1 MEQKPVIQYVGQFYV
16 YGSEVK
22 APKKKKEEK
31 KYVLPSPPKPAK
43 EHFVY
48 IDPVAVCGI
57 VLAVVLLVSLV
68 LGAIQLKSAMDDYN
82 AETAV
87 LSSIQRQNAVL
98 EHRYRTSLDLE
109 AVQTQAEKLGLV
121 AQAEAEHR
129 SVYVNAP
136 EPSEEETLVQRLW
149 WHIRGLLYGVDES
162 KADVFEKDD
171 LTQIAN
177 GTYQE

>member
-31 KYVLPSPPKPAK
+31 KHVLPSPPKPAK
-43 EHFVY
+43 EHCVY

-57 VLAVVLLVSLV
+57 ALAVLLMVSLV
-68 LGAIQLKSAMDDYN
+68 LGAIQLKEAMDDYN
-82 AETAV
+82 AESEV
-87 LSSIQRQNAVL
+87 LTSIQRQNAVL
-98 EHRYRTSLDLE
+98 EHKYRTSLNLE
-109 AVQTQAEKLGLV
+109 SVQTQAEKLGLV
-121 AQAEAEHR
+121 AEAEAEHR

-136 EPSEEETLVQRLW
+136 EPAKEETLVQRLW

-162 KADVFEKDD
+162 KAEVFEKDA
-171 LTQIAN
+171 LTGIAN